1 MWQRISQLFIVLGYH
16 NVGGCRLVDDR
27 QKSPVNKSLDLVSYH
42 GMTLK
47 MRQKREREGEGGY
60 RISSLVTLYCCTVHT
75 FYQAFYNICRMKK
88 FDQAKLRW

>member
-1 MWQRISQLFIVLGYH
+1 MFIVLGYH

-47 MRQKREREGEGGY
+47 VRQKRERGRGG
-60 RISSLVTLYCCTVHT
+60 ISYIESKGGFLSESANRFSYLPKNIPN
-75 FYQAFYNICRMKK
+75 FY
-88 FDQAKLRW
+88 LELS

>member
-47 MRQKREREGEGGY
+47 MRQKRERGRGG
-60 RISSLVTLYCCTVHT
+60 ISYIESSDPLLLHSAY
-75 FYQAFYNICRMKK
+75 F
-88 FDQAKLRW
+88 L